1 MHTHVPVG
9 STPEISDRGSM
20 GSTTTRHLCSEGDM
34 QETWGEGVEERGSW
48 EDRGGNR
55 GGNRE
60 GDICDTPFEMS
71 SGIS

>member
-1 MHTHVPVG
+1 
-9 STPEISDRGSM
+9 M

-55 GGNRE
+55 GGERE
-60 GDICDTPFEMS
+60 GDICDTPFEKS